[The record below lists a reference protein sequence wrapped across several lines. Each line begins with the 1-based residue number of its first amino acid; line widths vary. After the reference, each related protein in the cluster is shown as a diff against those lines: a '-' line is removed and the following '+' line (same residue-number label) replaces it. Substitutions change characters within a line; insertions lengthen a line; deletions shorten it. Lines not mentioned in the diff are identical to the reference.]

1 MFFFLRLR
9 RPPRST
15 RTDTLFPYTTL
26 FRSLAVAVGGS
37 GDTFKSG
44 NDGGLPDLAWASH
57 FCCQV
62 VGADGNDVDAFDGG
76 DRIDVFD
83 AQGRLDQHLDDDLL
97 IFRLHKLV
105 DRRSDEAGLGN
116 PGDHRTMTN
125 RRKSASGRPQPWSQ
139 LASREG

>member
-1 MFFFLRLR
+1 MRISDWSSDVCSSDLPADDR
-9 RPPRST
+9 
-15 RTDTLFPYTTL
+15 D
-26 FRSLAVAVGGS
+26 LAVAVGGS

-83 AQGRLDQHLDDDLL
+83 AQGRLDQHQ
-97 IFRLHKLV
+97 IGR
-105 DRRSDEAGLGN
+105 
-116 PGDHRTMTN
+116 
-125 RRKSASGRPQPWSQ
+125 ASC
-139 LASREG
+139 RERVCQYV

>member
-1 MFFFLRLR
+1 MLFFFFNQKTAYDMRISDWSSDVCSSDL
-9 RPPRST
+9 
-15 RTDTLFPYTTL
+15 
-26 FRSLAVAVGGS
+26 VGGS

-83 AQGRLDQHLDDDLL
+83 AQGRLDQHLDD
-97 IFRLHKLV
+97 RSEE
-105 DRRSDEAGLGN
+105 RRGGRACV
-116 PGDHRTMTN
+116 RTC
-125 RRKSASGRPQPWSQ
+125 RCRWVP
-139 LASREG
+139 

>member
-1 MFFFLRLR
+1 MRISDWSSDVCSSDLPADDR
-9 RPPRST
+9 
-15 RTDTLFPYTTL
+15 D
-26 FRSLAVAVGGS
+26 LAVAVGGS

-76 DRIDVFD
+76 DRIDVFA
-83 AQGRLDQHLDDDLL
+83 AQGRLDPHLDDDLL

-105 DRRSDEAGLGN
+105 DRRSDEAGSGH
-116 PGDHRTMTN
+116 PGPHPPFPTP
-125 RRKSASGRPQPWSQ
+125 RKPSP
-139 LASREG
+139 